1 MYSRYVNACQKLQKC
16 YLAPTQPRSQHCL
29 STAVAQAVS
38 FSTLIGCNL
47 NDESVR
53 KILKTQLR
61 YEISNGLQL
70 QLTKDQLTVLQ
81 FT

>member
-1 MYSRYVNACQKLQKC
+1 MKIAV
-16 YLAPTQPRSQHCL
+16 
-29 STAVAQAVS
+29 STTLTQAVS

-47 NDESVR
+47 NDESVQ
-53 KILKTQLR
+53 KIQKTQPQ

-81 FT
+81 FTRKQLALGQRNV